1 MKLECDQHN
10 YMNTWFY
17 PIKNPYYA
25 IIGQEGTYSID
36 QVPPGK
42 YKILAWHPILGTQ
55 EQEIRVGTTGKL
67 MVNFEFSEKSK

>member
-10 YMNTWFY
+10 YMKIWFY

-25 IIGQEGTYSID
+25 IVTPTGTYSID
-36 QVPPGK
+36 QVPAGN

-55 EQEIRVGTTGKL
+55 EKEIVVNATGKIT
-67 MVNFEFSEKSK
+67 VNFEFS